1 MSDDTSHFDTPAD
14 APSAERT
21 RDALAPWCA
30 AVNAQLAELHRV
42 FEEKIRDDVT
52 KGDLFEKL
60 YRDLANYRD
69 DFVFANITRRVL
81 TDLIRL
87 FDRVDA
93 LVEEDS
99 VAHLQR
105 EDILDHVRSFRS
117 EILQALR
124 RQEVSIIDDGPG
136 SFDEMVQEAVDVA
149 AVPRRED
156 DQKVLTVVSRGFR
169 HRGRLLRPECVVVG
183 RFNGV
188 EEGQDN
194 G

>member
-1 MSDDTSHFDTPAD
+1 MTSRKAI
-14 APSAERT
+14 
-21 RDALAPWCA
+21 C
-30 AVNAQLAELHRV
+30 
-42 FEEKIRDDVT
+42 
-52 KGDLFEKL
+52 FEKL

-156 DQKVLTVVSRGFR
+156 DQEGADGGEPRLSSSRAPAAAR
-169 HRGRLLRPECVVVG
+169 KRGRGKV
-183 RFNGV
+183 
-188 EEGQDN
+188 Q
-194 G
+194 

>member
-1 MSDDTSHFDTPAD
+1 MPDDTSDFDAPAD
-14 APSAERT
+14 APSAEGT
-21 RDALAPWCA
+21 HDVLAPWCT
-30 AVNAQLAELHRV
+30 AVNAQLAELRRL

-60 YRDLANYRD
+60 YSDMANYRD

-93 LVEEDS
+93 LVGEDTI
-99 VAHLQR
+99 VHLQR
-105 EDILDHVRSFRS
+105 EDILDHVRSFRG
-117 EILQALR
+117 EILQSLR
-124 RQEVSIIDDGPG
+124 RQEVSIIDDGLG
-136 SFDEMVQEAVDVA
+136 SFDDTVQEAVEVA

-156 DQKVLTVVSRGFR
+156 DQKVLAVVHRGFR
-169 HRGRLLRPECVVVG
+169 HRGRLLRPERVVVG

-188 EEGQDN
+188 EEGQGN

>member
-1 MSDDTSHFDTPAD
+1 M
-14 APSAERT
+14 
-21 RDALAPWCA
+21 
-30 AVNAQLAELHRV
+30 AELHRV

-69 DFVFANITRRVL
+69 DFVFANITRRVF

-105 EDILDHVRSFRS
+105 EDILDQVRSFRS

>member
-1 MSDDTSHFDTPAD
+1 MPDDTSDLDAPVD
-14 APSAERT
+14 APSAEGA
-21 RDALAPWCA
+21 RDAFAPWCT
-30 AVNAQLAELHRV
+30 AVNAQLAELRRL

-60 YRDLANYRD
+60 YSDMANYRD

-93 LVEEDS
+93 LIGEGAIV
-99 VAHLQR
+99 HLQR
-105 EDILDHVRSFRS
+105 EDILDHVRSFRG
-117 EILQALR
+117 EILQSLR
-124 RQEVSIIDDGPG
+124 RQEVSIIDDGPA
-136 SFDEMVQEAVDVA
+136 SFDDTVQEAVEVA

-156 DQKVLTVVSRGFR
+156 DQKVLAVVHRGFR
-169 HRGRLLRPECVVVG
+169 HRGRLLRPERVVVG